1 MTGSGPDQPV
11 MTRPKSYAILRRL
24 HFSMSFNGDKTM
36 SADGT
41 WNTTMNT
48 PMGAQQGTLELKTD
62 GSALTGTLSGA
73 QGTIELKDGAAD
85 GDSLS
90 WKADITTPMAMTL
103 EFSATVDG
111 DSISGNVKLGAF
123 GTATFSGTR
132 A

>member
-1 MTGSGPDQPV
+1 
-11 MTRPKSYAILRRL
+11 
-24 HFSMSFNGDKTM
+24 M

-62 GSALTGTLSGA
+62 GSTLSGTLSSA
-73 QGTIELKDGAAD
+73 QGTIELKDGTAD

-90 WKADITTPMAMTL
+90 WKADITTPMPMTL
-103 EFSATVDG
+103 EFSAKVDG
-111 DSISGNVKLGAF
+111 DNISGSVKLGAF
-123 GTATFSGTR
+123 GTASFSGAR

>member
-1 MTGSGPDQPV
+1 
-11 MTRPKSYAILRRL
+11 
-24 HFSMSFNGDKTM
+24 M

-48 PMGAQQGTLELKTD
+48 PMGAQQGTMDLQTD
-62 GSALTGTLSGA
+62 GSTLTGKMSSP
-73 QGTIELKDGAAD
+73 QGTIEVQDGVAD

-103 EFSATVDG
+103 EFTATVDG

-123 GTATFSGTR
+123 GTASFSGTR